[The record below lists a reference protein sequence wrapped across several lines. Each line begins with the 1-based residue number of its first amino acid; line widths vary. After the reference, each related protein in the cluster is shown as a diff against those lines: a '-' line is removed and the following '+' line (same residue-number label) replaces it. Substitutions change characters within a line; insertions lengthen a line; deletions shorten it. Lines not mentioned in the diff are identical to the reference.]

1 LVDARAAF
9 ASYTKQAQLW
19 IDLKDGVK
27 NPDRIKLKAAL
38 DAAENERMQVE
49 IMADAKALLREL
61 ELQYRAERAA
71 AGESL
76 DEDQPYD
83 AAEEARKQRQET
95 ARQAKYE
102 MKNFAGLRS
111 EDDFAKGS
119 ILNKS
124 KTKEGFLNHQVT
136 PIPKSISQ
144 FRELPKENSKKA
156 VEIHRNLLGYMG
168 DKQMPFPA
176 MLAQD
181 VLRKGFE
188 NKALR
193 DEIYIQ
199 LIKQLTNNPRPE
211 SVAKGW
217 QLMCMCVGTFP
228 PSMDFEMYLMHYI
241 LEKRDKGRG
250 AVVDYAKYCLRTLEA
265 MLSHGENVGFVP
277 DVPEITAYK
286 ERPPILASVSLVDGA
301 VLVTDLP
308 ITPDTNVGKILEMCA
323 NWLALRDPRIDSL
336 GLFVYDLGE
345 TEDAG
350 DSGAALPYADLERTP
365 RPLRNDDYMGDVVVQ
380 KARQRRKFKFVLKNK
395 IFLPQNNVRGDDPGY
410 ERMIY
415 LQCEDEVIIQG
426 NLEMAEEADMVRQA
440 SISLAVCFGE
450 DMGADEAG
458 LIDNKVIDF
467 VAPAWRERRS
477 ETEWARLLLKHRPS
491 LMPPGDIDV
500 DAWYSDLQAEFVSIT
515 QKHPYYGTHWFY
527 VHKMEP
533 APGAVAPELVANWP
547 KDLLMGFNHV
557 GLHMFTMEKK
567 LLSTF
572 SYGNIYRWGGSS
584 SQFSLIMAD
593 TTGTDSFEFVVVTA
607 QAADMAASILDHI
620 HALMRALEAGGAP
633 AN

>member
-1 LVDARAAF
+1 M
-9 ASYTKQAQLW
+9 T
-19 IDLKDGVK
+19 
-27 NPDRIKLKAAL
+27 
-38 DAAENERMQVE
+38 VE
-49 IMADAKALLREL
+49 IMVEAKALLREL
-61 ELQYRAERAA
+61 ELAYRAEKQAN
-71 AGESL
+71 GESL
-76 DEDQPYD
+76 DDDQPYD
-83 AAEEARKQRQET
+83 EAEEARKARQEQ
-95 ARQAKYE
+95 ARQVRYE
-102 MKNFAGLRS
+102 MKNFASLRS
-111 EDDFAKGS
+111 DADFAKGS

-124 KTKEGFLNHQVT
+124 KTKEGFLNHQAT
-136 PIPKSISQ
+136 PIPKSIS
-144 FRELPKENSKKA
+144 EMSKENSKKA
-156 VEIHRNLLGYMG
+156 VEVHRNLLGYMG

-228 PSMDFEMYLMHYI
+228 PSLDFENFLMHYI
-241 LEKRDKGRG
+241 LDKRDKGRG

-336 GLFVYDLGE
+336 GLYVYDLGE
-345 TEDAG
+345 TEDVG
-350 DSGAALPYADLERTP
+350 DSTAALPYADLERTP

-395 IFLPQNNVRGDDPGY
+395 IFLPQNNARGDDPGY

-415 LQCEDEVIIQG
+415 LQAEDEVIIQG
-426 NLEMAEEADMVRQA
+426 NLEMESEADMIRHA

-450 DMGADEAG
+450 DMGTDVDS
-458 LIDNKVIDF
+458 LIDNKVLDF
-467 VAPAWRERRS
+467 IAPAWRDRKS
-477 ETEWARLLLKHRPS
+477 EEEYAALVLRQRDT
-491 LMPPGDIDV
+491 LMPPGDMDV
-500 DAWYSDLQAEFVSIT
+500 DAWYGDLQAEFVQVA
-515 QKHPYYGTHWFY
+515 QKHPFYGTHWFY
-527 VHKMEP
+527 VHKMDP
-533 APGAVAPELVANWP
+533 QTGVTAPVHIQDYPR
-547 KDLLMGFNHV
+547 DLILGFNHV
-557 GLHMFTMEKK
+557 GLHIFTMDRQ
-567 LLSTF
+567 LLGSF
-572 SYGNIYRWGGSS
+572 PYGEIYRWGGSS

-593 TTGTDSFEFVVVTA
+593 TNSSDSFEFVIITA
-607 QAADMAASILDHI
+607 QAADMAAIILDHI
-620 HALMRALEAGGAP
+620 RALMAVVELGAP
-633 AN
+633 PAAN

>member
-1 LVDARAAF
+1 M
-9 ASYTKQAQLW
+9 T
-19 IDLKDGVK
+19 
-27 NPDRIKLKAAL
+27 
-38 DAAENERMQVE
+38 VE
-49 IMADAKALLREL
+49 IMAEARIVLREL
-61 ELQYRAERAA
+61 ELKYREEKAA

-76 DEDQPYD
+76 DDDVPYD
-83 AAEEARKQRQET
+83 AAEEARKIRQET

-102 MKNFAGLRS
+102 IRNFAGLRS

-124 KTKEGFLNHQVT
+124 KIREAFLNHQAT

-144 FRELPKENSKKA
+144 FRELAKENSKKA
-156 VEIHRNLLGYMG
+156 IEIHRNLLGYMG

-188 NKALR
+188 SKALR

-228 PSMDFEMYLMHYI
+228 PSLDFEMYLMHYI
-241 LEKRDKGRG
+241 LDKRDKGRG

-323 NWLALRDPRIDSL
+323 NWLALRDPRLDCL

-345 TEDAG
+345 TDDAG
-350 DSGAALPYADLERTP
+350 DSQQQLPYYSLERTP

-395 IFLPQNNVRGDDPGY
+395 IFLPANFARGDDPGY

-415 LQCEDEVIIQG
+415 LQSEDEVIIQG
-426 NLEMAEEADMVRQA
+426 HLEMVDEADVVRQA

-450 DMGADEAG
+450 DMGVDEAG
-458 LIDNKVIDF
+458 LIENKVIDF
-467 VAPAWRERRS
+467 ISPAWRDRKKEP
-477 ETEWARLLLKHRPS
+477 EWARAVLAHRTS
-491 LMPPGDIDV
+491 LMPPADV
-500 DAWYSDLQAEFVSIT
+500 DVDGWYGDLQAEFVSLA
-515 QKHPYYGTHWFY
+515 QKNEYYGTHWFY
-527 VHKMEP
+527 VYKMEP
-533 APGAVAPELVANWP
+533 QAGTAVPARVANFPCELV
-547 KDLLMGFNHV
+547 LGFNHV
-557 GLHMFTMEKK
+557 GLHIFTMQKQ
-567 LLSTF
+567 LLGKF
-572 SYGNIYRWGGSS
+572 PYGEIYRWGGSS

-593 TTGTDSFEFVVVTA
+593 ESASDSFEFVIITA
-607 QAADMAASILDHI
+607 QAADMAAIILDHI
-620 HALMRALEAGGAP
+620 RALMAVVEASAAP
-633 AN
+633 